1 MTSQK
6 TILRQSLQNRV
17 RQISPQDRSALSV
30 QARSLLKR
38 QPVWQRAR
46 IILFYAPLKD
56 EVDIW
61 PLVADALAEKKIAV
75 LPQFNPKINH
85 YVGCQITDL
94 ENDLAPGR
102 FGIPEPKDH
111 CAEILLNRLDLALVP
126 GVGFDPMGR
135 RLGRGKGFYDRLLAQ
150 ISGTKCGVGF
160 YEQIV
165 ETIPTEPH
173 DVHLNCILTPTR
185 WLPVPA
191 CAGFNEFFGP

>member
-6 TILRQSLQNRV
+6 NVLRQSLQDQI
-17 RQISPQDRSALSV
+17 RQISLQDRAALSA
-30 QARSLLKR
+30 QACSLLER

-61 PLVADALAEKKIAV
+61 SLVADALAEKKVAV
-75 LPQFNPKINH
+75 LPQFNAKTNH
-85 YVGCQITDL
+85 YAGCQITDL

-102 FGIPEPKDH
+102 FGIPEPKGH
-111 CAEILLNRLDLALVP
+111 CAEIPLNRLDLALAP

-160 YEQIV
+160 DEQIV

-185 WLPVPA
+185 WLPVSA
-191 CAGFNEFFGP
+191 CARF